1 MEQEIYQSLSNM
13 TNRTGKTVI
22 LTGRKE
28 AKTAVQP
35 PLSRGTIKLRNSGLA
50 VGNGGYYVKTD
61 HPNTHYRPL
70 SEVIP

>member
-1 MEQEIYQSLSNM
+1 MYEFFYYLFTATISNS
-13 TNRTGKTVI
+13 KTVI

-28 AKTAVQP
+28 TKTAAQP
-35 PLSRGTIKLRNSGLA
+35 PLFRGTIKLRNSGLA